1 MAMRRTLRFLLPALS
16 VMATGLAAC
25 SSAATED
32 RTAEVAAAAVLPGRE
47 MAENLCS
54 GCHAIGRTGASP
66 HPDALPFRRIAMNY
80 PVRDLEEAFA
90 EGIFVGH
97 PDMPPFVF
105 SPEDIDALLN
115 YIQSIQDPA

>member
-1 MAMRRTLRFLLPALS
+1 MIRLLAPALLA
-16 VMATGLAAC
+16 MATGLAAC
-25 SSAATED
+25 SSAATGD

-54 GCHAIGRTGASP
+54 GCHAIGRTGISP

-105 SPEDIDALLN
+105 SPEDIDALLT

>member
-1 MAMRRTLRFLLPALS
+1 MRRMFRLLAPALLA
-16 VMATGLAAC
+16 MATGLAAC
-25 SSAATED
+25 SSAATGD

-54 GCHAIGRTGASP
+54 GCHAIGRTGISP

-105 SPEDIDALLN
+105 SPEDIDALLT